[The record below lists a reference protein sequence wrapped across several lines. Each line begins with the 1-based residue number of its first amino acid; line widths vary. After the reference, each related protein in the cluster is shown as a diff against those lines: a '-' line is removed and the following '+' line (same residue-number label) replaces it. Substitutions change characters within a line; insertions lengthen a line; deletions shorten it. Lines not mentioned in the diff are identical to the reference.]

1 VFIFRKKSSRLVPTS
16 EVMARLDL
24 NVRLMLV
31 IREYNSRVRAWLAKM
46 KSLNSGNGKSTGKN
60 GIQNMTKEEGEIVE
74 FLDVKKW
81 SVPEGYVEVEYY
93 PLRSPFSYAAII
105 QNEETLEYLY
115 VLDELPL
122 ARDEREGYYRLR
134 NVLEYQLQSPEGEE
148 TLAESFRRQLPTI
161 IQNHQKILSE
171 VSPVGMRKVL
181 YYLERDIVGYGKI
194 DPLMYDDGA
203 EDIGC
208 SGVNKPIFLWH
219 RKYENIKTN
228 VVFRDEQELDD
239 FIMRVVHKAGKH
251 VSIAFPIVDVTLPEK
266 HRLAVSFG
274 KEITPAGTAYTI
286 RKFRKDPFTIVDL
299 IENETINENIA
310 AYLWLLME
318 NKMSVM
324 IIGATGAGKT
334 TALNA
339 TACLIRPNHKIIS
352 VEEVAEINLPHENWT
367 SNIARS
373 GFGVEDEGEI
383 TLYDLIKSAVRHRPD
398 LIIVGEVRGEE
409 AYVLFQAL
417 ATGHGGLC
425 TLHAED
431 VDTAIKRLTQPPM
444 SIPASIIPLMNC
456 VISVKNVRTPVF
468 LESGK
473 RLSSR
478 KFTNVTEI
486 KDSSNFQE
494 VFTWNPSSDTFQE
507 SIAQSYLLK
516 KMASSLDIPIEKLT
530 DEVEYRKRVLLH
542 MVEHGIRD
550 YRSVNKVLSQY
561 YNNPQRFQQD
571 FLGNSKW

>member
-1 VFIFRKKSSRLVPTS
+1 MKLGVKTAKS
-16 EVMARLDL
+16 
-24 NVRLMLV
+24 
-31 IREYNSRVRAWLAKM
+31 
-46 KSLNSGNGKSTGKN
+46 KSQKGNGFQELVKDED
-60 GIQNMTKEEGEIVE
+60 QVVE

-81 SVPEGYVEVEYY
+81 SVPEGYIEIEYY
-93 PLRSPFSYAAII
+93 PLKPPFAYAAIV

-115 VLDELPL
+115 ILDELPL
-122 ARDEREGYYRLR
+122 ARDERDGYFRLR
-134 NVLEYQLQSPEGEE
+134 NILEYELQAPEEEE
-148 TLAESFRRQLPTI
+148 TLEESFRRQLPAI
-161 IQNHQKILSE
+161 LNNHQKAFTGI
-171 VSPVGMRKVL
+171 SPVGMRKIL
-181 YYLERDIVGYGKI
+181 YQLEKDIVGYGKI
-194 DPLMYDDGA
+194 DSLMHDENV

-208 SGVNKPIFLWH
+208 GGVNKPIFLWH

-228 VVFRDEQELDD
+228 ILFRKEEELDD
-239 FIMRVVHKAGKH
+239 FVMRIVHKAGKH

-274 KEITPAGTAYTI
+274 KETTPAGTSYTI
-286 RKFRKDPFTIVDL
+286 RKFRKDPFTIIDL
-299 IENETINENIA
+299 IENETIDESMA

-318 NKMSVM
+318 SKMSVM

-339 TACLIRPNHKIIS
+339 VACLVRPTYKIIS

-367 SNIARS
+367 STIARS
-373 GFGVEDEGEI
+373 GFGIENEGEI

-398 LIIVGEVRGEE
+398 LILVGEVRGEE

-444 SIPASIIPLMNC
+444 NIPTSIISLMSC
-456 VISVKNVRTPVF
+456 VISVKHVRTPVF

-478 KFTNVTEI
+478 KFVSISEV
-486 KDSSNFQE
+486 KDAGAFQE
-494 VFTWNPSSDTFQE
+494 VFGWNASTDTFQE
-507 SIAQSYLLK
+507 NLSGSYLLK
-516 KMASSLDIPIEKLT
+516 KMSQSLDIPMEKLI
-530 DEVEYRKRVLLH
+530 DELEYRKRVLLH
-542 MVEHGIRD
+542 MVERGVRD
-550 YRSVNKVLSQY
+550 YRSVNNVLSKY
-561 YNNPQRFQQD
+561 YNNPQLFQKE
-571 FLGNSKW
+571 FLDKPQW

>member
-1 VFIFRKKSSRLVPTS
+1 MKFGFKLRKGVS
-16 EVMARLDL
+16 E
-24 NVRLMLV
+24 
-31 IREYNSRVRAWLAKM
+31 
-46 KSLNSGNGKSTGKN
+46 
-60 GIQNMTKEEGEIVE
+60 KEEDYEAMLKREDELVG

-81 SVPEGYVEVEYY
+81 NIPEGYVEVEYY
-93 PLRSPFSYAAII
+93 PLKPPFSYAAIV
-105 QNEETLEYLY
+105 QNEETSEYLY
-115 VLDELPL
+115 ILDELPL
-122 ARDEREGYYRLR
+122 TKEERECYLRLR
-134 NVLEYQLQSPEGEE
+134 NILEFELQAPEGEE
-148 TLAESFRRQLPTI
+148 TLAESFKRQMPI
-161 IQNHQKILSE
+161 ILSNHQKLFTGI
-171 VSPVGMRKVL
+171 SPVGIRKIL

-194 DPLMYDDGA
+194 DPLTYDNYV

-228 VVFRDEQELDD
+228 IVFRDEQELDD
-239 FIMRVVHKAGKH
+239 FVMRIVHKAGKH

-274 KEITPAGTAYTI
+274 KETTPSGTTFTI
-286 RKFRKDPFTIVDL
+286 RKFRKDPFTIIDL
-299 IENETINENIA
+299 IENETIDEGIA

-339 TACLIRPNHKIIS
+339 IACLIQPNHKIIS

-367 SNIARS
+367 STIARS
-373 GFGVEDEGEI
+373 GFGSEGEGEI

-398 LIIVGEVRGEE
+398 LIIVGEIRGEE

-431 VDTAIKRLTQPPM
+431 VDTAVKRLTQPPM
-444 SIPASIIPLMNC
+444 NIPPSIIPLMNC
-456 VISVKNVRTPVF
+456 IINVKHVRTPIF
-468 LESGK
+468 QESGK

-478 KFTNVTEI
+478 KFISVSEI
-486 KDSSNFQE
+486 KDANSFQE
-494 VFTWNPSSDTFQE
+494 VYSWNPSTDTFQE
-507 SIAQSYLLK
+507 NLSESYLLK
-516 KMASSLDIPIEKLT
+516 KMAASFDIPVEKLI
-530 DEVEYRKRVLLH
+530 DELEYRKRVLLH

-550 YRSVNKVLSQY
+550 YRSVNKVLSKY
-561 YNNPQRFQQD
+561 YNNPQLFQRE
-571 FLGNSKW
+571 FLEKSKW

>member
-1 VFIFRKKSSRLVPTS
+1 MKIGARKK
-16 EVMARLDL
+16 EAQGQDL
-24 NVRLMLV
+24 EE
-31 IREYNSRVRAWLAKM
+31 IM
-46 KSLNSGNGKSTGKN
+46 KK
-60 GIQNMTKEEGEIVE
+60 EGELIE
-74 FLDVKKW
+74 TLDVKKW
-81 SVPEGYVEVEYY
+81 SVPEGYIEMEYY
-93 PLRSPFSYAAII
+93 PLRPPFSYAAIV
-105 QNEETLEYLY
+105 QSEETLEYLY

-122 ARDEREGYYRLR
+122 DRIERDGYFKLR
-134 NVLEYQLQSPEGEE
+134 NICEYELQAPIGEE
-148 TLAESFRRQLPTI
+148 TLVESFKRQLPAI
-161 IQNHQKILSE
+161 FADHQKIFSE
-171 VSPVGMRKVL
+171 ISPVGLRKIL

-194 DPLMYDDGA
+194 DPLMYDDYV
-203 EDIGC
+203 EDVGC
-208 SGVNKPIFLWH
+208 GGVNKPLFLWH

-228 VVFRDEQELDD
+228 VVFRDEPDLDD
-239 FIMRVVHKAGKH
+239 FIMRVVHKSGKH

-274 KEITPAGTAYTI
+274 RETTPSGTSFTI
-286 RKFRKDPFTIVDL
+286 RKFRKDPFTIIDL
-299 IENETINENIA
+299 IENETINESIA

-339 TACLIRPNHKIIS
+339 VACLTRPNYKIIS

-367 SNIARS
+367 STIARS
-373 GFGVEDEGEI
+373 GFGVEGEGEI

-398 LIIVGEVRGEE
+398 LVIVGEVRGEE

-444 SIPASIIPLMNC
+444 NIPTSIISLMNC
-456 VISVKNVRTPVF
+456 VINVRHVRTPVF

-478 KFTNVTEI
+478 KFITVSEVKEAGVSQEI
-486 KDSSNFQE
+486 
-494 VFTWNPSSDTFQE
+494 FTWNPSSDTFQE
-507 SIAQSYLLK
+507 STAQSYLLR
-516 KMASSLDIPIEKLT
+516 KMAASIDVPIDKLI
-530 DEVEYRKRVLLH
+530 DELEYRKQVLMH

-550 YRSVNKVLSQY
+550 YKSVNKVLSKY
-561 YNNPQRFQQD
+561 YNNPQLFQKE
-571 FLGNSKW
+571 FLENSKW

>member
-1 VFIFRKKSSRLVPTS
+1 MKFSIKPIKKKTEAETFQEMMR
-16 EVMARLDL
+16 
-24 NVRLMLV
+24 
-31 IREYNSRVRAWLAKM
+31 
-46 KSLNSGNGKSTGKN
+46 
-60 GIQNMTKEEGEIVE
+60 EEGGIV
-74 FLDVKKW
+74 DVLETKKW
-81 SVPEGYVEVEYY
+81 SIPEGYAEVEYY
-93 PLRSPFSYAAII
+93 PLKPPFSYAAII

-122 ARDEREGYYRLR
+122 TKAERESYFRLR
-134 NVLEYQLQSPEGEE
+134 NILEYELQAPEGEE
-148 TLAESFRRQLPTI
+148 TLAESFRRQIPEILAK
-161 IQNHQKILSE
+161 HQKAFVGI
-171 VSPVGMRKVL
+171 SPVGMRKVL

-194 DPLMYDDGA
+194 DPLMYDDYV

-208 SGVNKPIFLWH
+208 GGVNKPIFLWH

-228 VVFRDEQELDD
+228 IIFRDEQELDD
-239 FIMRVVHKAGKH
+239 FIMRIVHKAGKH

-274 KEITPAGTAYTI
+274 KETTPSGTSFTI
-286 RKFRKDPFTIVDL
+286 RKFRKDPFTIIDL
-299 IENETINENIA
+299 IENETIDESIA

-318 NKMSVM
+318 NKMSLM

-339 TACLIRPNHKIIS
+339 IACLIKPNHKIIS

-367 SNIARS
+367 STIARS
-373 GFGVEDEGEI
+373 GFGVESEGEI

-444 SIPASIIPLMNC
+444 NIPPSIIPLMNC
-456 VISVKNVRTPVF
+456 VITVKHVRTPVF

-478 KFTNVTEI
+478 KFISISEI
-486 KDSSNFQE
+486 KDANNFQE
-494 VFTWNPSSDTFQE
+494 VFSWNPSTDTFE
-507 SIAQSYLLK
+507 EKLAESYLLK
-516 KMASSLDIPIEKLT
+516 KMADSLDIPMDKLI
-530 DEVEYRKRVLLH
+530 DELEYRKRVLMH
-542 MVEHGIRD
+542 MVEHNIRD
-550 YRSVNKVLSQY
+550 YKSVNKVLSKY
-561 YNNPQRFQQD
+561 YNNPQLFQKE
-571 FLGNSKW
+571 FLEKIGE

>member
-1 VFIFRKKSSRLVPTS
+1 MKFNLKLRKEKAAKTESLQELWKGES
-16 EVMARLDL
+16 EL
-24 NVRLMLV
+24 
-31 IREYNSRVRAWLAKM
+31 
-46 KSLNSGNGKSTGKN
+46 
-60 GIQNMTKEEGEIVE
+60 VE

-93 PLRSPFSYAAII
+93 PLNPPFSYAAII

-122 ARDEREGYYRLR
+122 NKEERDCYFRLR
-134 NVLEYQLQSPEGEE
+134 NILEYELQAPEGEE
-148 TLAESFRRQLPTI
+148 TLAESFRRQIPTI
-161 IQNHQKILSE
+161 LANHERLFKSISQ
-171 VSPVGMRKVL
+171 VSLRKVL

-194 DPLMYDDGA
+194 DALMYDDYV

-208 SGVNKPIFLWH
+208 GGINKPIFLWH
-219 RKYENIKTN
+219 RKYENIKTSIM
-228 VVFRDEQELDD
+228 FRDEQELDD

-274 KEITPAGTAYTI
+274 KETTPSGTSFTI

-299 IENETINENIA
+299 IENETIDESIA

-339 TACLIRPNHKIIS
+339 IACLIRPNHKIIS

-367 SNIARS
+367 STIARS
-373 GFGVEDEGEI
+373 GFGVESEGEI

-398 LIIVGEVRGEE
+398 LIIVGEIRGEE

-444 SIPASIIPLMNC
+444 NIPPSIIPLMNC
-456 VISVKNVRTPVF
+456 VINVKHVRTPVF
-468 LESGK
+468 LESGR

-478 KFTNVTEI
+478 KFVSIAEV
-486 KDSSNFQE
+486 KDANTFQE
-494 VFTWNPSSDTFQE
+494 VFSWNPSTDIFQE
-507 SIAQSYLLK
+507 RLSESILLR
-516 KMASSLDIPIEKLT
+516 KMAASLDIPIERLL
-530 DEVEYRKRVLLH
+530 DELEYRKRVLVH
-542 MVEHGIRD
+542 MVEHNIRD
-550 YRSVNKVLSQY
+550 YKSVNKVLSKY
-561 YNNPQRFQQD
+561 YNNPQLFQKE
-571 FLGNSKW
+571 FLEESKW

>member
-1 VFIFRKKSSRLVPTS
+1 MKFNLKSRKGSIQKENSQ
-16 EVMARLDL
+16 E
-24 NVRLMLV
+24 LMK
-31 IREYNSRVRAWLAKM
+31 R
-46 KSLNSGNGKSTGKN
+46 
-60 GIQNMTKEEGEIVE
+60 EGELVE
-74 FLDVKKW
+74 FLDVKRW
-81 SVPEGYVEVEYY
+81 RVPEGHTEVEYY
-93 PLRSPFSYAAII
+93 PLKPPYSYAAIA

-115 VLDELPL
+115 ILDELPL
-122 ARDEREGYYRLR
+122 TKEEREGYFSLR
-134 NVLEYQLQSPEGEE
+134 NILEYELQAPEGEE
-148 TLAESFRRQLPTI
+148 TLAESFRRQIPSI
-161 IQNHQKILSE
+161 ASE
-171 VSPVGMRKVL
+171 HPKLFARISPVGMRKIC
-181 YYLERDIVGYGKI
+181 YYLERDIAGYGKI
-194 DPLMYDDGA
+194 DSLMYDEYV

-208 SGVNKPIFLWH
+208 GGINKPVFLWH

-228 VVFRDEQELDD
+228 IAFRDEQELDD
-239 FIMRVVHKAGKH
+239 FIMRVVHRAGKH

-274 KEITPAGTAYTI
+274 KETTPLGTSFTI
-286 RKFRKDPFTIVDL
+286 RKFRKDPFTIIDL
-299 IENETINENIA
+299 IENETINESIA

-339 TACLIRPNHKIIS
+339 VACLIQPNHKIIS

-367 SNIARS
+367 STIARS
-373 GFGVEDEGEI
+373 GFGVEGEGEI

-431 VDTAIKRLTQPPM
+431 VDTSMKRLTQPPM
-444 SIPASIIPLMNC
+444 NIPPSIIPLMNC
-456 VISVKNVRTPVF
+456 VINVKHVRTPVF

-478 KFTNVTEI
+478 KFTSISEI
-486 KDSSNFQE
+486 RDANNFQE
-494 VFTWNPSSDTFQE
+494 VFSWNPSNDAFE
-507 SIAQSYLLK
+507 EKLADSYLLK
-516 KMASSLDIPIEKLT
+516 KMAESLDIPIEKLI
-530 DEVEYRKRVLLH
+530 DELEYRKRVLIH

-550 YRSVNKVLSQY
+550 YRSVNMVLSKY
-561 YNNPQRFQQD
+561 YNNPQLFQRE
-571 FLGNSKW
+571 FLEKPKW

>member
-1 VFIFRKKSSRLVPTS
+1 MKFNLRKSAFKTQDSI
-16 EVMARLDL
+16 EEEM
-24 NVRLMLV
+24 N
-31 IREYNSRVRAWLAKM
+31 K
-46 KSLNSGNGKSTGKN
+46 
-60 GIQNMTKEEGEIVE
+60 EGEIIESLEVR
-74 FLDVKKW
+74 KW

-93 PLRSPFSYAAII
+93 PLRPPFSYAAVT

-122 ARDEREGYYRLR
+122 DRCERDGYFKLR
-134 NVLEYQLQSPEGEE
+134 NICESDLQAPVGEE
-148 TLAESFRRQLPTI
+148 TLAESFKRQLPP
-161 IQNHQKILSE
+161 ILGDHE
-171 VSPVGMRKVL
+171 KLFRETSPVGIRKIL

-194 DPLMYDDGA
+194 DPVMYDDFV

-208 SGVNKPIFLWH
+208 GGVNRPIFLWH
-219 RKYENIKTN
+219 RKYENIRTN
-228 VVFRDEQELDD
+228 VIFRDEQELDD

-274 KEITPAGTAYTI
+274 KETTPFGTSFTI
-286 RKFRKDPFTIVDL
+286 RKFRRDPFTIIDL
-299 IENETINENIA
+299 IENETVNETIA

-339 TACLIRPNHKIIS
+339 IACLTRPNYKIIS

-367 SNIARS
+367 STIARS
-373 GFGVEDEGEI
+373 GFGIEGEGEI
-383 TLYDLIKSAVRHRPD
+383 SLYDLIKSAVRHRPD
-398 LIIVGEVRGEE
+398 LVIVGEVRGEE

-431 VDTAIKRLTQPPM
+431 VDTAVKRLTQPPM
-444 SIPASIIPLMNC
+444 NIPTSIIPLMNC
-456 VISVKNVRTPVF
+456 VINVKHVRTPVF
-468 LESGK
+468 LDSGK

-478 KFTNVTEI
+478 KFVTISEI
-486 KDSSNFQE
+486 KNAGDFQE
-494 VFTWNPSSDTFQE
+494 VFAWNPSTDIFQE
-507 SIAQSYLLK
+507 SLAESYLLK
-516 KMASSLDIPIEKLT
+516 KMAASLDVPIEKLVE
-530 DEVEYRKRVLLH
+530 EVEYRKLVLLH
-542 MVEHGIRD
+542 MAEHGVRD
-550 YRSVNKVLSQY
+550 YRSVNKVLSKY
-561 YNNPQRFQQD
+561 YNNPQLFQRQ
-571 FLGNSKW
+571 FLDETKKW

>member
-1 VFIFRKKSSRLVPTS
+1 VFHKSSS
-16 EVMARLDL
+16 EAQVK
-24 NVRLMLV
+24 VTT
-31 IREYNSRVRAWLAKM
+31 M
-46 KSLNSGNGKSTGKN
+46 KFNLKLR
-60 GIQNMTKEEGEIVE
+60 KEEGSKEDFQEMMKEEGKLVE

-93 PLRSPFSYAAII
+93 PLKPPFSYAAIV

-122 ARDEREGYYRLR
+122 TREERDGYSRLR
-134 NVLEYQLQSPEGEE
+134 NILEYELQAPEGEE
-148 TLAESFRRQLPTI
+148 TLSESFRRQMPLI
-161 IQNHQKILSE
+161 LSSHQKMFNTIS
-171 VSPVGMRKVL
+171 SVGMRKIL

-194 DPLMYDDGA
+194 DPTIYDDYV

-208 SGVNKPIFLWH
+208 GGVNRPIFLWH
-219 RKYENIKTN
+219 RKYENIKTSI
-228 VVFRDEQELDD
+228 VFRDEQELDD
-239 FIMRVVHKAGKH
+239 FIMRIVHKAGKH

-266 HRLAVSFG
+266 HRLAISFG
-274 KEITPAGTAYTI
+274 KETTPSGTSFTI
-286 RKFRKDPFTIVDL
+286 RKFRKDPFTIIDL
-299 IENETINENIA
+299 VENETINESIA

-318 NKMSVM
+318 NKMSLM

-339 TACLIRPNHKIIS
+339 ISCLIRPNHKIIS

-367 SNIARS
+367 STIARS
-373 GFGVEDEGEI
+373 GFGVESEGEI

-398 LIIVGEVRGEE
+398 LIIVGEIRGEE

-444 SIPASIIPLMNC
+444 NIPSSIIPLMNC
-456 VISVKNVRTPVF
+456 VIVVKHVRTPVF

-473 RLSSR
+473 HLSSR
-478 KFTNVTEI
+478 KFIGISEI
-486 KDSSNFQE
+486 KDANNFQE
-494 VFTWNPSSDTFQE
+494 VFSWNASTDTFKE
-507 SIAQSYLLK
+507 NLSESYLLK
-516 KMASSLDIPIEKLT
+516 KMAASLDIPVEKLI
-530 DEVEYRKRVLLH
+530 DELEYRKRVLMH
-542 MVEHGIRD
+542 MAEHNIRD
-550 YRSVNKVLSQY
+550 YRSVNNILSKY
-561 YNNPQRFQQD
+561 YNNPQLFQRE
-571 FLGNSKW
+571 FLEKPKW

>member
-1 VFIFRKKSSRLVPTS
+1 MKFGFKLRKNKV
-16 EVMARLDL
+16 ENEEDFQE
-24 NVRLMLV
+24 
-31 IREYNSRVRAWLAKM
+31 IM
-46 KSLNSGNGKSTGKN
+46 KGES
-60 GIQNMTKEEGEIVE
+60 EIVQ

-81 SVPEGYVEVEYY
+81 SVPEGYVEIEYY
-93 PLRSPFSYAAII
+93 PLNPPFSYAAII

-115 VLDELPL
+115 ILDELPL
-122 ARDEREGYYRLR
+122 TKEELEGYFRLR
-134 NVLEYQLQSPEGEE
+134 NILEYELQAPEGEE
-148 TLAESFRRQLPTI
+148 TLAESFRRQMPTI
-161 IQNHQKILSE
+161 LSNHQKAFTEI
-171 VSPVGMRKVL
+171 SPVGMRKIL

-194 DPLMYDDGA
+194 DPLMYDDYV

-208 SGVNKPIFLWH
+208 GGVNKPIFLWH

-228 VVFRDEQELDD
+228 IMFRDEQELDD
-239 FIMRVVHKAGKH
+239 FIMRIVHKAGKH

-274 KEITPAGTAYTI
+274 KETTPSGTAFTI
-286 RKFRKDPFTIVDL
+286 RKFRKDPFTIIDL
-299 IENETINENIA
+299 IENETINESIA

-318 NKMSVM
+318 NKMSLM

-339 TACLIRPNHKIIS
+339 IACLIRPSHKIIS

-367 SNIARS
+367 STIARS
-373 GFGVEDEGEI
+373 GFGVEGEGEI

-398 LIIVGEVRGEE
+398 LIIVGEIRGEE

-444 SIPASIIPLMNC
+444 NIPSSIIPLMNC
-456 VISVKNVRTPVF
+456 IINVKHVRTPVF

-478 KFTNVTEI
+478 KFISVSEI
-486 KDSSNFQE
+486 KDANTFQE
-494 VFTWNPSSDTFQE
+494 VFSWNPSTDTFQE
-507 SIAQSYLLK
+507 NLAESYLLK
-516 KMASSLDIPIEKLT
+516 KMATSLDIPIEKLI
-530 DEVEYRKRVLLH
+530 DELEYRKRVLLH
-542 MVEHGIRD
+542 MVEHNIRD
-550 YRSVNKVLSQY
+550 YRSVNKVLSKY
-561 YNNPQRFQQD
+561 YNNPQLFQKE
-571 FLGNSKW
+571 FLEKPKW

>member
-1 VFIFRKKSSRLVPTS
+1 MKFNLKLRKDRSQ
-16 EVMARLDL
+16 
-24 NVRLMLV
+24 
-31 IREYNSRVRAWLAKM
+31 
-46 KSLNSGNGKSTGKN
+46 TGETF
-60 GIQNMTKEEGEIVE
+60 QEMMKEEGEIVE

-81 SVPEGYVEVEYY
+81 SIPEGCVEIEYY
-93 PLRSPFSYAAII
+93 PLKPPFSYAAIV

-122 ARDEREGYYRLR
+122 TREERDGYFRLR
-134 NVLEYQLQSPEGEE
+134 NILEYELQAPEGEE
-148 TLAESFRRQLPTI
+148 TLTESFRRQMPVILS
-161 IQNHQKILSE
+161 NHQKQFAE
-171 VSPVGMRKVL
+171 VSPVGMRKTL
-181 YYLERDIVGYGKI
+181 YYLERDVVGYGKI
-194 DPLMYDDGA
+194 DPLMYDEYV

-208 SGVNKPIFLWH
+208 GGVGKPIFLWH

-228 VVFRDEQELDD
+228 IAFRDEQELDD
-239 FIMRVVHKAGKH
+239 FVMRIVHKAGKH

-266 HRLAVSFG
+266 HRLAISFG
-274 KEITPAGTAYTI
+274 KETTPSGTSYTI
-286 RKFRKDPFTIVDL
+286 RKFRKDPFTIIDL
-299 IENETINENIA
+299 IENETINESIA
-310 AYLWLLME
+310 SYLWLLME

-339 TACLIRPNHKIIS
+339 IACLIRPNHKIIS

-373 GFGVEDEGEI
+373 GFGVEGEGEI

-398 LIIVGEVRGEE
+398 LIIVGEIRGEE

-431 VDTAIKRLTQPPM
+431 VSTSVKRLTQPPM
-444 SIPASIIPLMNC
+444 NIPTSIIPLMNC
-456 VISVKNVRTPVF
+456 VINVKHVRTPVF

-478 KFTNVTEI
+478 KFINISEI
-486 KDSSNFQE
+486 KDANNFQE
-494 VFTWNPSSDTFQE
+494 VFTWNPSTDTFQE
-507 SIAQSYLLK
+507 KLAESYLLK
-516 KMASSLDIPIEKLT
+516 KMASSLDIPIERLI
-530 DEVEYRKRVLLH
+530 DELEYRKRVIVH
-542 MVEHGIRD
+542 MVEHNIRD
-550 YRSVNKVLSQY
+550 YRSVNKVLSKY
-561 YNNPQRFQQD
+561 YNNPQLFQKE
-571 FLGNSKW
+571 FLEKPKW

>member
-1 VFIFRKKSSRLVPTS
+1 MRLNFKFRKEKAQGEEAFKEMMR
-16 EVMARLDL
+16 
-24 NVRLMLV
+24 
-31 IREYNSRVRAWLAKM
+31 
-46 KSLNSGNGKSTGKN
+46 
-60 GIQNMTKEEGEIVE
+60 EEGSLVE
-74 FLDVKKW
+74 FLDIKKW
-81 SVPEGYVEVEYY
+81 NVPEGYVEVEYY
-93 PLRSPFSYAAII
+93 PLKPPFSYAAIV
-105 QNEETLEYLY
+105 QNEETMEYLY
-115 VLDELPL
+115 VLDELPITKEE
-122 ARDEREGYYRLR
+122 RDGYFRLR
-134 NVLEYQLQSPEGEE
+134 NILEYELQAPEGEE
-148 TLAESFRRQLPTI
+148 TLAESFKRQMPLI
-161 IQNHQKILSE
+161 LSAHQKLFTGI
-171 VSPVGMRKVL
+171 SPVGMRKIL

-194 DPLMYDDGA
+194 DPLMYDEYV

-228 VVFRDEQELDD
+228 IVFRDEQELDD

-274 KEITPAGTAYTI
+274 KETTPAGTSFTI
-286 RKFRKDPFTIVDL
+286 RKFRKDPFTIIDL
-299 IENETINENIA
+299 IENETIDENIA

-318 NKMSVM
+318 NKMSLM

-339 TACLIRPNHKIIS
+339 IACLIKPSHKIIS

-367 SNIARS
+367 STIARS
-373 GFGVEDEGEI
+373 GFGVEGEGEI

-444 SIPASIIPLMNC
+444 NIPSSIIPLMNC
-456 VISVKNVRTPVF
+456 VINVKHVRTPVF
-468 LESGK
+468 LESGR

-478 KFTNVTEI
+478 KFINVSEI
-486 KDSSNFQE
+486 KDANSFQE
-494 VFTWNPSSDTFQE
+494 VFSWNPSNDTFQE
-507 SIAQSYLLK
+507 RLAESYLLK
-516 KMASSLDIPIEKLT
+516 KMAASLDIPVEKLL
-530 DEVEYRKRVLLH
+530 DELEYRKRILMH
-542 MVEHGIRD
+542 MVEHNIRD
-550 YRSVNKVLSQY
+550 YRSVNKVLSKY
-561 YNNPQRFQQD
+561 YNNPQLFQRE
-571 FLGNSKW
+571 FLENFKR

>member
-1 VFIFRKKSSRLVPTS
+1 
-16 EVMARLDL
+16 M
-24 NVRLMLV
+24 M
-31 IREYNSRVRAWLAKM
+31 
-46 KSLNSGNGKSTGKN
+46 
-60 GIQNMTKEEGEIVE
+60 KEEGKLVE

-81 SVPEGYVEVEYY
+81 SVPDGYTEIEYY
-93 PLRSPFSYAAII
+93 PLKPPFSYAAIV
-105 QNEETLEYLY
+105 QSEENMEYLY
-115 VLDELPL
+115 VVDELPL
-122 ARDEREGYYRLR
+122 DRNEREGWSRLR
-134 NVLEYQLQSPEGEE
+134 NILEYELQAPEGEE
-148 TLAESFRRQLPTI
+148 TLVESFRRQMPAILA
-161 IQNHQKILSE
+161 NHEKLSSKI
-171 VSPVGMRKVL
+171 SPVGVRKII

-194 DPLMYDDGA
+194 DPLIYDEYV

-208 SGVNKPIFLWH
+208 SGINKSLFLWH

-228 VVFRDEQELDD
+228 IVFRDEQELDD

-274 KEITPAGTAYTI
+274 KEITPSGTSFTI
-286 RKFRKDPFTIVDL
+286 RKFRKDPFTIIDL
-299 IENETINENIA
+299 IENETMDENMA

-318 NKMSVM
+318 NRMPLM

-339 TACLIRPNHKIIS
+339 IACLTRPNYKIIS

-367 SNIARS
+367 STIARS
-373 GFGVEDEGEI
+373 GFGVEGEGEI
-383 TLYDLIKSAVRHRPD
+383 SLYDLIKSAVRHRPD

-431 VDTAIKRLTQPPM
+431 VSTVIKRLTQPPM
-444 SIPASIIPLMNC
+444 NIPASIVTLMNC
-456 VISVKNVRTPVF
+456 VVNVKHVRTPVF

-478 KFTNVTEI
+478 KFTSISEVRDANT
-486 KDSSNFQE
+486 FQE
-494 VFTWNPSSDTFQE
+494 VFNWNPSSDTFRE
-507 SIAQSYLLK
+507 SISESYLLRK
-516 KMASSLDIPIEKLT
+516 LALSLDVPIEKLL
-530 DEVEYRKRVLLH
+530 DELEYRKQMLVH

-550 YRSVNKVLSQY
+550 YKSVNKVLSKY
-561 YNNPQRFQQD
+561 YNNPQLFSKE
-571 FLGNSKW
+571 FLEKPKW

>member
-1 VFIFRKKSSRLVPTS
+1 MKFSLKRKSAPSK
-16 EVMARLDL
+16 EV
-24 NVRLMLV
+24 NFQ
-31 IREYNSRVRAWLAKM
+31 ETM
-46 KSLNSGNGKSTGKN
+46 KK
-60 GIQNMTKEEGEIVE
+60 EGELIE

-81 SVPEGYVEVEYY
+81 SVPEGYMEVEYY
-93 PLRSPFSYAAII
+93 PLKPPFSYAAVV

-115 VLDELPL
+115 ILDELPL
-122 ARDEREGYYRLR
+122 TREEREGYFRLR
-134 NVLEYQLQSPEGEE
+134 NILEYELQAPEGEE
-148 TLAESFRRQLPTI
+148 TLAESFRRQMPVI
-161 IQNHQKILSE
+161 IHSHQKIFKGISE
-171 VSPVGMRKVL
+171 VGMRKIL
-181 YYLERDIVGYGKI
+181 YYLERDIVGYGKT
-194 DPLMYDDGA
+194 DPLMYDNYV

-208 SGVNKPIFLWH
+208 SGVSKPIFLWH

-228 VVFRDEQELDD
+228 ILFGDEEELDD
-239 FIMRVVHKAGKH
+239 FIMRIVHKAGKH

-274 KEITPAGTAYTI
+274 KETTPSGTAFTI
-286 RKFRKDPFTIVDL
+286 RKFRRDPFTIIDL
-299 IENETINENIA
+299 IENETINESIA

-339 TACLIRPNHKIIS
+339 TACLIRPNYKIIS

-367 SNIARS
+367 STIARS
-373 GFGVEDEGEI
+373 GFGVESEGEI

-444 SIPASIIPLMNC
+444 NIPPSIISLMDC
-456 VISVKNVRTPVF
+456 VIAVKHVRTPVF

-478 KFTNVTEI
+478 KFIKVSEI
-486 KDSSNFQE
+486 KDANSFQE
-494 VFTWNPSSDTFQE
+494 VFSWDPSTDIFQE
-507 SIAQSYLLK
+507 KISESYLLRK
-516 KMASSLDIPIEKLT
+516 TASSLDIPMEKLL
-530 DEVEYRKRVLLH
+530 DELEYRKSVLIH
-542 MVEHGIRD
+542 MVERNIRD
-550 YRSVNKVLSQY
+550 YRSVNKVLSKY
-561 YNNPQRFQQD
+561 YNNPQLFQRE
-571 FLGNSKW
+571 FLKSKW

>member
-1 VFIFRKKSSRLVPTS
+1 MKFNLKLWKGGEKQEAKDTFW
-16 EVMARLDL
+16 EQA
-24 NVRLMLV
+24 
-31 IREYNSRVRAWLAKM
+31 ELAGV
-46 KSLNSGNGKSTGKN
+46 LET
-60 GIQNMTKEEGEIVE
+60 QR
-74 FLDVKKW
+74 W

-93 PLRSPFSYAAII
+93 PLKPPFSYAAIV
-105 QNEETLEYLY
+105 QKEETLEYMY

-122 ARDEREGYYRLR
+122 SREEREGYARLR
-134 NVLEYQLQSPEGEE
+134 NILEFELQAPEGEE
-148 TLAESFRRQLPTI
+148 TLAESFRRQIPA
-161 IQNHQKILSE
+161 ILVKHKKVLIG
-171 VSPVGMRKVL
+171 VSPVGVRKIL
-181 YYLERDIVGYGKI
+181 YYLERDIAGYGKI
-194 DPLMYDDGA
+194 DPLMYDDYV

-208 SGVNKPIFLWH
+208 SGVGKPIYLWH

-228 VVFRDEQELDD
+228 IVFRDEQELED
-239 FIMRVVHKAGKH
+239 FVMRMVHKSGKH
-251 VSIAFPIVDVTLPEK
+251 VSIAYPIVDVTLPEK

-274 KEITPAGTAYTI
+274 RETTPYGTAFTI
-286 RKFRKDPFTIVDL
+286 RKFRKDPFTIIDL
-299 IENETINENIA
+299 IENETINESIA

-339 TACLIRPNHKIIS
+339 IACLTKPSYKIIS

-367 SNIARS
+367 STIARS
-373 GFGVEDEGEI
+373 GFGPESEGEI

-444 SIPASIIPLMNC
+444 NIPTSIIPLMNC
-456 VISVKNVRTPVF
+456 VITVKHVRTPVF
-468 LESGK
+468 LESER

-478 KFTNVTEI
+478 KFVSITEI
-486 KDSSNFQE
+486 KDYNSYQE
-494 VFTWNPSSDTFQE
+494 VFSWNPSTDMFLENLQE
-507 SIAQSYLLK
+507 SHLLK
-516 KMASSLDIPIEKLT
+516 KMALSLDIPVERLL
-530 DEVEYRKRVLLH
+530 DELEYRKRVLAH

-550 YRSVNKVLSQY
+550 YLSVNKVLSKY
-561 YNNPQRFQQD
+561 YNNPELFQRE
-571 FLGNSKW
+571 FLEKGGW

>member
-1 VFIFRKKSSRLVPTS
+1 MNFRFKRKSVIGEEETSQETMKK
-16 EVMARLDL
+16 
-24 NVRLMLV
+24 
-31 IREYNSRVRAWLAKM
+31 
-46 KSLNSGNGKSTGKN
+46 
-60 GIQNMTKEEGEIVE
+60 QGEIIE

-93 PLRSPFSYAAII
+93 PLKPPFSYAAIV
-105 QNEETLEYLY
+105 QSEDALEYLY
-115 VLDELPL
+115 ILDELPL
-122 ARDEREGYYRLR
+122 TRDEREGYFRLR
-134 NVLEYQLQSPEGEE
+134 NILEYELQAPEEEE
-148 TLAESFRRQLPTI
+148 TLADSFRRQMPVILDS
-161 IQNHQKILSE
+161 HQKVFKGFSQ
-171 VSPVGMRKVL
+171 VGIRKMI
-181 YYLERDIVGYGKI
+181 YYLERDIVGYGKT
-194 DPLMYDDGA
+194 DPLLYDDFV

-228 VVFRDEQELDD
+228 IIFRDEQELDD
-239 FIMRVVHKAGKH
+239 FIMRIVHKAGKH

-266 HRLAVSFG
+266 HRLAISFG
-274 KEITPAGTAYTI
+274 KEITPSGTAFTI
-286 RKFRKDPFTIVDL
+286 RKFRKDPFTIIDL
-299 IENETINENIA
+299 IENETIDESIA

-318 NKMSVM
+318 NKMSVT

-339 TACLIRPNHKIIS
+339 IACLIRPNHKIIS

-367 SNIARS
+367 STISRS
-373 GFGVEDEGEI
+373 GFGVEGEGEI

-431 VDTAIKRLTQPPM
+431 ADTAIKRLTQPPM
-444 SIPASIIPLMNC
+444 NIPTSIISLMNC
-456 VISVKNVRTPVF
+456 VITVKHVRTPVF

-478 KFTNVTEI
+478 KFTSISEI
-486 KDSSNFQE
+486 RDASTSQE
-494 VFTWNPSSDTFQE
+494 VFSWNPSTDLFQE
-507 SIAQSYLLK
+507 KISESYLLGK
-516 KMASSLDIPIEKLT
+516 TASSLDISIEKLL
-530 DEVEYRKRVLLH
+530 DELEYRKRVLMH
-542 MVEHGIRD
+542 MVEHNIRD
-550 YRSVNKVLSQY
+550 YRSVNKVLTKY
-561 YNNPQRFQQD
+561 YNNPQLFQKE
-571 FLGNSKW
+571 FLEKPKW

>member
-1 VFIFRKKSSRLVPTS
+1 MKFDFKLRKDRSQKS
-16 EVMARLDL
+16 EEAQE
-24 NVRLMLV
+24 ML
-31 IREYNSRVRAWLAKM
+31 K
-46 KSLNSGNGKSTGKN
+46 G
-60 GIQNMTKEEGEIVE
+60 EGELVE

-93 PLRSPFSYAAII
+93 PLKPPFSYAAII

-115 VLDELPL
+115 ILDELPL
-122 ARDEREGYYRLR
+122 NRDEREGYFRLR
-134 NVLEYQLQSPEGEE
+134 NILEYELQAPEGEE
-148 TLAESFRRQLPTI
+148 TLTESFRRQMPI
-161 IQNHQKILSE
+161 ILANHQKLFRGI
-171 VSPVGMRKVL
+171 SPVGMRKIL

-194 DPLMYDDGA
+194 DPLMYDDYV

-208 SGVNKPIFLWH
+208 SGINKPIFLWH

-228 VVFRDEQELDD
+228 IIFRDEQELDD
-239 FIMRVVHKAGKH
+239 FVMRVVHKAGKH

-274 KEITPAGTAYTI
+274 KETTPYGTSFTV
-286 RKFRKDPFTIVDL
+286 RKFRKDPFTIIDL
-299 IENETINENIA
+299 IENETIDESIA

-318 NKMSVM
+318 NKMSLM

-339 TACLIRPNHKIIS
+339 IACLIQPNYKVIS

-367 SNIARS
+367 STIARS
-373 GFGVEDEGEI
+373 GFGVESEGEI

-444 SIPASIIPLMNC
+444 NIPPSIIPLMNC
-456 VISVKNVRTPVF
+456 VINVKHVRTPVF

-478 KFTNVTEI
+478 KFISISEI
-486 KDSSNFQE
+486 KDANTFQE
-494 VFTWNPSSDTFQE
+494 VFSWNPSTDTFQE
-507 SIAQSYLLK
+507 KLSESYLLK
-516 KMASSLDIPIEKLT
+516 KMAASLDISVERLL
-530 DEVEYRKRVLLH
+530 DELEYRKRVLIH

-550 YRSVNKVLSQY
+550 YRSVNKVLSKY
-561 YNNPQRFQQD
+561 YNNPQLFQRE
-571 FLGNSKW
+571 FLEKPKW

>member
-1 VFIFRKKSSRLVPTS
+1 MKLGLKSPKNKPQKEDTLQD
-16 EVMARLDL
+16 M
-24 NVRLMLV
+24 
-31 IREYNSRVRAWLAKM
+31 M
-46 KSLNSGNGKSTGKN
+46 KQETEA
-60 GIQNMTKEEGEIVE
+60 IE

-81 SVPEGYVEVEYY
+81 SVPEGHIEIEYY
-93 PLRSPFSYAAII
+93 PLKPPFSYAAIV

-115 VLDELPL
+115 ILDELPL
-122 ARDEREGYYRLR
+122 TRNERDGYFRLR
-134 NVLEYQLQSPEGEE
+134 NILEYELQAPEGEE
-148 TLAESFRRQLPTI
+148 TLTESFRRQMPSILA
-161 IQNHQKILSE
+161 NHQKQFQE
-171 VSPVGMRKVL
+171 VSPVGMRKIL
-181 YYLERDIVGYGKI
+181 HNLDKDIVGYGKI
-194 DPLMYDDGA
+194 DPVMYDEYV

-208 SGVNKPIFLWH
+208 GGVNKPIFLWH

-228 VVFRDEQELDD
+228 LIFRDEIELDD

-274 KEITPAGTAYTI
+274 KETTPSGTSFTI

-299 IENETINENIA
+299 IENETIDESIA

-318 NKMSVM
+318 SKMSVM

-339 TACLIRPNHKIIS
+339 IACLVKPNYKIIS

-367 SNIARS
+367 STIARS
-373 GFGVEDEGEI
+373 GFGVEGEGEI
-383 TLYDLIKSAVRHRPD
+383 TLYDLIRSAVRHRPD
-398 LIIVGEVRGEE
+398 LILVGEVRGEE

-444 SIPASIIPLMNC
+444 NIPSSILPLMNC
-456 VISVKNVRTPVF
+456 VINVKHVRTPVF

-478 KFTNVTEI
+478 KFINIAEVRDANTL
-486 KDSSNFQE
+486 QE
-494 VFTWNPSSDTFQE
+494 VFSWNASTDTFE
-507 SIAQSYLLK
+507 ENLAESYLLK
-516 KMASSLDIPIEKLT
+516 RMATSLDIQVEKLI
-530 DEVEYRKRVLLH
+530 DELEYRKRVLLH

-550 YRSVNKVLSQY
+550 YKSVNNVLSKY
-561 YNNPQRFQQD
+561 YNNPQLFQKE
-571 FLGNSKW
+571 FLEKPKW